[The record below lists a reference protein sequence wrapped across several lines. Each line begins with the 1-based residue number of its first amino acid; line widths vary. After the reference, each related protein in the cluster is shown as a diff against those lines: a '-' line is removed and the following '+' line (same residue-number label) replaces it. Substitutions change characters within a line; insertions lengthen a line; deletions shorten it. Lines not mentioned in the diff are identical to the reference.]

1 MQKIGFLTEVSPLD
15 SAIFD
20 SSFVAIAAI
29 AQNITGTQYFASLDS
44 TLAVLLIDS
53 SSLFEV
59 SIYFCF
65 K

>member
-20 SSFVAIAAI
+20 SSFVAIAAEYY
-29 AQNITGTQYFASLDS
+29 TGTQYFASLDS